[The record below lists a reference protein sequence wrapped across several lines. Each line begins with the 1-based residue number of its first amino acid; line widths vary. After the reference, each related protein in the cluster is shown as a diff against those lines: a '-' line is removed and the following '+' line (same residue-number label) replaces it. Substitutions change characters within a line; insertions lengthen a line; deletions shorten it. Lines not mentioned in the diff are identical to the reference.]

1 MVLPVISSIYT
12 VGLDNNPSVLHLIS
26 RLLRHHLSITALLT
40 AIPPAQLPD
49 LEQWRTV
56 VRPALSHLTP
66 PACANLGPVNQAR
79 SMRVAEI
86 INDYRN
92 IQNYIASIRAN
103 PSAEEYEEDGYVLL
117 RRSVAQAQTL
127 LVQPFN
133 AQHATKGDD
142 EQIKSQL
149 RR

>member
-1 MVLPVISSIYT
+1 
-12 VGLDNNPSVLHLIS
+12 
-26 RLLRHHLSITALLT
+26 
-40 AIPPAQLPD
+40 
-49 LEQWRTV
+49 
-56 VRPALSHLTP
+56 
-66 PACANLGPVNQAR
+66 
-79 SMRVAEI
+79 MRVAEI

-103 PSAEEYEEDGYVLL
+103 PSAEEYDEEGYVLL

-127 LVQPFN
+127 LAQPFN